1 MAAAPGERASAPG
14 YAGAAIDAPPGQ
26 IVAPPE
32 DLRLVNALRAGDEA
46 AFTSLVDMYY
56 GSLLRLA
63 MTFVSS
69 RAVAEEV
76 VQDTW
81 IGVLRGLDRFE
92 GRSSLKTW
100 VFRILTNTAKTRAQ
114 REARSVPFSSLT
126 PDDADEPSVDP
137 GRFLDANHPTWPGH
151 WNVYP
156 ASWAEVPD
164 SRLLAKETRERIE
177 RAIEALPPQQRLVI
191 RLRDVEG
198 FSSEEVRELLD
209 LSEVNQRVIL
219 HRARSKV
226 RAALEEY
233 LTQDEG
239 GR

>member
-1 MAAAPGERASAPG
+1 MTAAEDATRTRDYPETAIETVPGP
-14 YAGAAIDAPPGQ
+14 
-26 IVAPPE
+26 IVASPE
-32 DLRLVNALRAGDEA
+32 DLRLVRALRAGDES
-46 AFTSLVDMYY
+46 AFASLVDMYY
-56 GSLLRLA
+56 SSLLRLA

-114 REARSVPFSSLT
+114 REARSMPFSSLA

-137 GRFLDANHPTWPGH
+137 DRFLDASHPTWPGH

-164 SRLLAKETRERIE
+164 SRLIAKETRERIE
-177 RAIEALPPQQRLVI
+177 RAIDALPPQQRLVI

-226 RAALEEY
+226 RAALDEY
-233 LTQDEG
+233 LSGDEADA
-239 GR
+239 